1 MAQCQKEFD
10 TLKKDLHQQIEKQQQ
25 ERFEEQAK
33 LNKELESMYEAKLK
47 KQEEETAL
55 LKKTLLEQSLQRLV
69 TIQEQSRDL
78 NSEESNSLEGSH
90 GLHHFSNN
98 SSEMPSSSEKLQT
111 SSSHNTSQQAVM
123 QQELADFAKIFHGDL
138 TQEEQDLVSQLTS
151 KAAALKKDSLPN
163 SDKNQMAL
171 EELQPLD
178 DNEDQL
184 DGMEDD
190 DVDYEDD
197 DYEQFGEEDSESPPD
212 QRKLI

>member
-10 TLKKDLHQQIEKQQQ
+10 ILKKDLHQQIEKQQQ

-151 KAAALKKDSLPN
+151 KAAALKKDSLPD

>member
-10 TLKKDLHQQIEKQQQ
+10 ILKKDFHQQIEKQQQ

-171 EELQPLD
+171 EELQHLD

>member
-1 MAQCQKEFD
+1 
-10 TLKKDLHQQIEKQQQ
+10 
-25 ERFEEQAK
+25 
-33 LNKELESMYEAKLK
+33 
-47 KQEEETAL
+47 
-55 LKKTLLEQSLQRLV
+55 
-69 TIQEQSRDL
+69 
-78 NSEESNSLEGSH
+78 
-90 GLHHFSNN
+90 
-98 SSEMPSSSEKLQT
+98 
-111 SSSHNTSQQAVM
+111 M